1 MPKVIE
7 GSLSA
12 KGLKFGIIAS
22 RFNDFI
28 TNRLLD
34 GALDVLNRSGAKS
47 DDIEIIKVPG
57 SFEIPLIAKK
67 MAAGKKYDAIIC
79 LGTVIRGDTP
89 HFDYISAEVTKG
101 IAAVS
106 LESGMPVSFGI
117 LTTDTIEQAIE
128 RAGTKS
134 GNKGGEAALVAIEM
148 ANLCKETLNK
158 L

>member
-28 TNRLLD
+28 TNRLLE

-57 SFEIPLIAKK
+57 SFEIPLIAKRWLPAK
-67 MAAGKKYDAIIC
+67 SMMP
-79 LGTVIRGDTP
+79 L
-89 HFDYISAEVTKG
+89 SA
-101 IAAVS
+101 S
-106 LESGMPVSFGI
+106 
-117 LTTDTIEQAIE
+117 
-128 RAGTKS
+128 
-134 GNKGGEAALVAIEM
+134 AL
-148 ANLCKETLNK
+148 
-158 L
+158 